1 MVAAMPPRKPLIV
14 EVQREV
20 AEEIADAA
28 RRTQRSVA
36 FIVRR
41 ALGAAPNAQNV
52 PSGEKAELALTTD
65 EDDPADQLTKIKAH
79 AKSRSLDDAI
89 AAAWTET
96 RARFH
101 AWIAREEA
109 AGQAERADDL
119 DHSLRDAQDP
129 KISIDRLIALAS
141 SEYPKVR
148 ALVAIHPACPADI
161 LTKLSTDKEPY
172 VRDAVENRR
181 LKG

>member
-1 MVAAMPPRKPLIV
+1 MPPRKPLT
-14 EVQREV
+14 VQVPLEV
-20 AEEIADAA
+20 AGEIADAA
-28 RRTQRSVA
+28 RRTQRSIA

-41 ALGAAPNAQNV
+41 ALGAAPNATNV
-52 PSGEKAELALTTD
+52 PQGDRQALVLTTD
-65 EDDPADQLTKIKAH
+65 EDDPADTLTKIEAA
-79 AKSRSLDDAI
+79 AKTRSLDDAI

-109 AGQAERADDL
+109 ACQAERADDL
-119 DHSLRDAQDP
+119 DAALRDSQDP
-129 KISIDRLIALAS
+129 KVSVERLTTLAS

-148 ALVAIHPACPADI
+148 ALVAVHAACPAEVRAR
-161 LTKLSTDKEPY
+161 LAEDKEPY

>member
-1 MVAAMPPRKPLIV
+1 MPPRKPLTV
-14 EVQREV
+14 SLPRDV
-20 AEEIADAA
+20 ADELADAA

-41 ALGAAPNAQNV
+41 ALGAAPNASDAGA
-52 PSGEKAELALTTD
+52 PSERVDLALTTD
-65 EDDPADQLTKIKAH
+65 EDDPPDTATKIKAA
-79 AKSRSLDDAI
+79 AKGRSLDDAI
-89 AAAWTET
+89 AAAWRET

-109 AGQAERADDL
+109 AATAERADDL
-119 DHSLRDAQDP
+119 DTSLADAQAASTP
-129 KISIDRLIALAS
+129 VARLTALAS

-148 ALVAIHPACPADI
+148 ALVAIHPSTPPDVLA
-161 LTKLSTDKEPY
+161 KLSQDKEPY

>member
-1 MVAAMPPRKPLIV
+1 MPPRKPIT
-14 EVQREV
+14 VQLPREV
-20 AEEIADAA
+20 ATEIADAA
-28 RRTQRSVA
+28 ARTQRSVA

-41 ALGAAPNAQNV
+41 ALGAAPNA
-52 PSGEKAELALTTD
+52 PPASHGEKHELALTTG
-65 EDDPADQLTKIKAH
+65 EDDPADMLTKIKAM
-79 AKSRSLDDAI
+79 AKERSLDHAI
-89 AAAWTET
+89 AAAWLET

-109 AGQAERADDL
+109 AGEAERADDL
-119 DHSLRDAQDP
+119 DAALRESQDP
-129 KISIDRLIALAS
+129 GTSAARLTALAS

-148 ALVAIHPACPADI
+148 ALIAIHPACPAEI
-161 LTKLSTDKEPY
+161 LTKLAQDKEPY